1 MRTVTYTT
9 ARVTAFTYFYDKV
22 NVDPRRLARPDY
34 LIAAGCAGGMIAGIV
49 SNPVEIVFTR
59 MQADELYPD

>member
-9 ARVTAFTYFYDKV
+9 ARVWAFTYFYDKI
-22 NVDPRRLARPDY
+22 NKDPRRLARPDY
-34 LIAAGCAGGMIAGIV
+34 LVTAGVAGGMVAGIV